1 MNNIQP
7 RSREDR
13 DALNQKDKV
22 EKDYINK
29 RNGWESRNISAGQL
43 IHQADTKSTLYIPE
57 SERFD
62 KDFSVYDKIKRE

>member
-29 RNGWESRNISAGQL
+29 RNGWEARNISAGQL
-43 IHQADTKSTLYIPE
+43 IH
-57 SERFD
+57 
-62 KDFSVYDKIKRE
+62 